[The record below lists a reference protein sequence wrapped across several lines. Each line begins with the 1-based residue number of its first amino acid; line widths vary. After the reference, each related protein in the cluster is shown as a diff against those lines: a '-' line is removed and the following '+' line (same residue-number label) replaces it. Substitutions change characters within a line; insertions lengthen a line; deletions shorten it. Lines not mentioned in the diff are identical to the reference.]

1 MVWIIIAIILA
12 AADQIIKYFV
22 VSGMSVGETAF
33 SVLNIFDITYLQNRG
48 AAFSILSGRLS
59 LLSLIS
65 VVFCVGA
72 VIYWIRKKP
81 EHLLLKTALV
91 MMFSGALG
99 NGIDRIFRGFVVD
112 YISASFVSFPVFNLA
127 DICITVGAAFLAVYF
142 IWFDKEDKNAENNT

>member
-81 EHLLLKTALV
+81 EHPLLKTALV

-127 DICITVGAAFLAVYF
+127 DICITVGAAFLAAYF
-142 IWFDKEDKNAENNT
+142 IWFDKEDKNAENNN

>member
-81 EHLLLKTALV
+81 EHPLLKTALV